1 MSDCVLTRASNV
13 CQLWTCVK
21 KVQGLESTSA
31 SPTDIWIIEFK
42 ANTTYYGQELES
54 AYLKISINPNYID
67 SEANR
72 GLEYERRV
80 YKEVTDE
87 LLERRVCPHFLKGLL
102 VGDMCHFDDLLR
114 VAKAGISTDLIPA
127 RDPLNGLAPEA
138 PDDVRDQLVE
148 NLAWL
153 VDKPKSR
160 SRASARASSRSSARK
175 SRPALTNFED
185 GRPDPPALVR
195 DQDAVNNIEHNL
207 RYGCLLTERLLDVV
221 SLSDW
226 LVKDTKFKM
235 EDFLAVVFQLIVT
248 LWVMELRKMVHYD
261 LHTGNILIEKIRP
274 KRLGYVLNDK
284 EYKVNTIYLARVFD
298 FDRSY
303 VVNLGCNRLHVE
315 SECQFV
321 PNLDLAHLLCNMFQD
336 LKISQHA
343 QAPKF
348 MRALEEIF
356 GVREQT
362 ITPNVCSVVKA
373 DMAQKI
379 VPNASGVPQDL
390 LRDCLPRLVKRMEP
404 AIGQADIYVVDE
416 RMFRPNGE
424 LRNEEEYNLLLER
437 KQGESKAHSEDW
449 EQLVDVMQQ
458 LQNSV
463 RQLSQNL
470 EKSTSD
476 VLKAGEK
483 AKTISTIGTAMSSV
497 SAVASSGA
505 LYKLMTK

>member
-1 MSDCVLTRASNV
+1 
-13 CQLWTCVK
+13 
-21 KVQGLESTSA
+21 
-31 SPTDIWIIEFK
+31 
-42 ANTTYYGQELES
+42 
-54 AYLKISINPNYID
+54 
-67 SEANR
+67 
-72 GLEYERRV
+72 
-80 YKEVTDE
+80 
-87 LLERRVCPHFLKGLL
+87 
-102 VGDMCHFDDLLR
+102 
-114 VAKAGISTDLIPA
+114 
-127 RDPLNGLAPEA
+127 
-138 PDDVRDQLVE
+138 
-148 NLAWL
+148 
-153 VDKPKSR
+153 
-160 SRASARASSRSSARK
+160 
-175 SRPALTNFED
+175 
-185 GRPDPPALVR
+185 
-195 DQDAVNNIEHNL
+195 
-207 RYGCLLTERLLDVV
+207 
-221 SLSDW
+221 
-226 LVKDTKFKM
+226 
-235 EDFLAVVFQLIVT
+235 
-248 LWVMELRKMVHYD
+248 
-261 LHTGNILIEKIRP
+261 
-274 KRLGYVLNDK
+274 
-284 EYKVNTIYLARVFD
+284 
-298 FDRSY
+298 
-303 VVNLGCNRLHVE
+303 
-315 SECQFV
+315 
-321 PNLDLAHLLCNMFQD
+321 MFQD

-404 AIGQADIYVVDE
+404 AIGQADTFVVDE